1 MTLPAAVAL
10 FLHTLCEVWAGLNVG
25 FTATLLIGLWRLQ
38 RARRS
43 AAGFPSP
50 PATTDWPSLV
60 ILRPCEGAEPGLF
73 ENLRS
78 SVTARYPGPRRVLIL
93 VPSPD
98 DPAYTV
104 AQEVVRS
111 LQAERPS
118 PPGAAVGTVA
128 PSVPLQAPVQIDVRP
143 TYPPPLCNRK
153 VFQLAQAEA
162 LLTTDAAAT
171 IVVGADSDVRLG
183 DDDLPALIRP
193 LLPAGPAATE
203 GPGLGATFAAPI
215 EVAPQTLWDRIG
227 AALVCASPQSFLALY
242 GLYALGRKPASSS
255 RPSPRVAS
263 PMMAGALCAL
273 RRQALS
279 AIGGFAAFIDCL
291 GEDNEIA
298 RRLCQHG
305 YGIALSPLPARCY
318 DGGRH
323 SREVIARAARWQA
336 VVRAQRPLLWPSYP
350 LLLGALPALLP
361 FCLLWPSQVLCGFV
375 TILVALRWLLARTLL
390 RLQGL
395 PAGPLRALSS
405 VFAGELL
412 LWLGFLYSLRS
423 RHITWRGHRFR
434 IARGGRLQ
442 PVDRA
447 A

>member
-10 FLHTLCEVWAGLNVG
+10 FFHTLCEVWAGLNVG
-25 FTATLLIGLWRLQ
+25 FTATLLLGLWGLH
-38 RARRS
+38 RARRR
-43 AAGFPSP
+43 AAAAPSP
-50 PATTDWPSLV
+50 PAASDWPSLV
-60 ILRPCEGAEPGLF
+60 ILRPCEGAEPGLY

-78 SVTARYPGPRRVLIL
+78 SATARYPGPRRVLIL
-93 VPSPD
+93 VPSTD

-111 LQAERPS
+111 LQAERPPS
-118 PPGAAVGTVA
+118 SGVAVGTVT
-128 PSVPLQAPVQIDVRP
+128 PSLPVQIDVRP
-143 TYPPPLCNRK
+143 THPPPLCNRK

-162 LLTTDAAAT
+162 LLAGDAASA

-193 LLPAGPAATE
+193 LLPAGLAATE
-203 GPGLGATFAAPI
+203 GSRLGASFAAPI

-242 GLYALGRKPASSS
+242 GWYALGRQASSPS
-255 RPSPRVAS
+255 RPSPRAAS

-273 RRQALS
+273 RREALS
-279 AIGGFAAFIDCL
+279 VIGGFAAFIDCL

-336 VVRAQRPLLWPSYP
+336 VVRAQRPPLWPSYP
-350 LLLGALPALLP
+350 LLLGALPALLLLS
-361 FCLLWPSQVLCGFV
+361 LLWPSQVLCGFV
-375 TILVALRWLLARTLL
+375 TILLALRWLLARTLL

-405 VFAGELL
+405 VFAGEIL